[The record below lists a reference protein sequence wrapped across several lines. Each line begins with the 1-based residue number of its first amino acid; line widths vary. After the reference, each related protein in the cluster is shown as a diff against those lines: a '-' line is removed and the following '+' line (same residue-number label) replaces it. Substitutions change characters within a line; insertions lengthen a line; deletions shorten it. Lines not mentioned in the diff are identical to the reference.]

1 MIVIIDYD
9 MGNVGSIAN
18 MIKRVGGESI
28 ISRDPEEIRKA
39 SKLILPG
46 VGAFD
51 TGMQNIE
58 KFGLTTVLN
67 QKVIVDGAPIL
78 GICLGMQ
85 LFTNRSE
92 EGKVRGLGWIEAETV
107 RFPSSTPDVAK
118 LRIPHMGW
126 NHAVPA
132 KSDALIHDLP
142 EEMRF
147 YFVHS
152 YHVVCANKSDEL
164 LTTTYGIPFTSAL
177 SKANIWGTQFHPE
190 KSHTFGMR
198 IIHNFVH
205 NLQ

>member
-28 ISRDPEEIRKA
+28 ISRDPEEIQKA

-58 KFGLTTVLN
+58 GFGLLPVLN
-67 QKVIVDGAPIL
+67 QKILVDRAPIL

-85 LFTNRSE
+85 LLTTRSE
-92 EGKVRGLGWIEAETV
+92 EGKLKGLGWIEAETV
-107 RFPSSTPDVAK
+107 RFPSSTPDCPK

-132 KSDALIHDLP
+132 KADALLADLP
-142 EEMRF
+142 PDLRF

-152 YHVVCANKSDEL
+152 YHVVCAHQSDVL
-164 LTTTYGIPFTSAL
+164 LTTTYGIPFTSAV
-177 SKANIWGTQFHPE
+177 SRGNIWGTQFHPE

-198 IIHNFVH
+198 LIHNFVH
-205 NLQ
+205 NV

>member
-18 MIKRVGGESI
+18 MIKRVGGEST
-28 ISRDPEEIRKA
+28 ISRDPNTIQNA

-58 KFGLTTVLN
+58 EFGLLSLLN
-67 QKVIVDGAPIL
+67 QKVLDDRTPIL

-85 LFTNRSE
+85 LLTNRSE
-92 EGKVRGLGWIEAETV
+92 EGLRTGLGWIDAETV
-107 RFPSSTPDVAK
+107 RFPSSTPDCPK

-126 NHAVPA
+126 NHAVSA
-132 KSDALIHDLP
+132 KADPLLHELP
-142 EEMRF
+142 ENPRF

-152 YHVVCANKSDEL
+152 YHVVCKDSSDIL
-164 LTTTYGIPFTSAL
+164 LTTVYGIRFTAAVSRG
-177 SKANIWGTQFHPE
+177 NIWGTQFHPE
-190 KSHTFGMR
+190 KSHTYGMR
-198 IIHNFVH
+198 LIHNFVH
-205 NLQ
+205 TV